1 MPNSKE
7 KKYDEKVKRQ
17 FLQDSI
23 SSVIGKQGEEIIKFL
38 DAEKYIN
45 EFIVAKKLDNNIN
58 QTRNLLYRLS
68 EHGLVSSTR
77 KKDKKK
83 GWYTY
88 FWKLEALKTLEF
100 LKEMIKKRIL
110 QIEQQIQ
117 SREIKT
123 FYICERCNIEYNE
136 ENALLQDFTCP
147 ECGGVFVIKD
157 NTKLVKEL
165 KKNLEKFQKEVETI
179 EEEITGEKEKGD
191 KRKTKEMNKE
201 AKEKVKKR
209 MEKKVERDKLKAKEM
224 KESGKSPKKPA
235 AKKAKKKSV
244 TKKKAAKKAKI
255 KSKKVLK
262 SKKRL

>member
-1 MPNSKE
+1 MKSTSLLNHFLLDRLHPKMPDKKE
-7 KKYDEKVKRQ
+7 QKINDAARKNLLNE
-17 FLQDSI
+17 SI
-23 SSVIGKQGEEIIKFL
+23 SSIIGKQGDEVINFL
-38 DAEKYIN
+38 DTDKYIN
-45 EFIVAKKLDNNIN
+45 EFIIAKKLDNNIN

-100 LKEMIKKRIL
+100 LKEMIKKKIL

-179 EEEITGEKEKGD
+179 DEEITGEREKGD

-209 MEKKVERDKLKAKEM
+209 LEKKIERDNLKAKE
-224 KESGKSPKKPA
+224 
-235 AKKAKKKSV
+235 
-244 TKKKAAKKAKI
+244 
-255 KSKKVLK
+255 LK
-262 SKKRL
+262 LS

>member
-1 MPNSKE
+1 MPNPKE
-7 KKYDEKVKRQ
+7 KKYDEKVKKQ

-23 SSVIGKQGEEIIKFL
+23 SSVIGKMGEEIIKFL
-38 DAEKYIN
+38 DTDKYIN
-45 EFIVAKKLDNNIN
+45 EFIIAKKLDNNIN

-88 FWKLEALKTLEF
+88 FWRLEALKTLEF
-100 LKEMIKKRIL
+100 LKDMIKKRIL

-117 SREIKT
+117 SREMKT

-147 ECGGVFVIKD
+147 ECGGIFTIKD
-157 NTKLVKEL
+157 NAKLVKEL
-165 KKNLEKFQKEVETI
+165 KRNLEKFQKEVETI
-179 EEEITGEKEKGD
+179 DDEIKGEREKGD
-191 KRKTKEMNKE
+191 KRKSKEMNKE

-209 MEKKVERDKLKAKEM
+209 LEKKIERDKLKAKEM
-224 KESGKSPKKPA
+224 KKSGRSLKKPV
-235 AKKAKKKSV
+235 AKRLPVKKIQKKIKVKSKETSKKK
-244 TKKKAAKKAKI
+244 
-255 KSKKVLK
+255 
-262 SKKRL
+262 KR